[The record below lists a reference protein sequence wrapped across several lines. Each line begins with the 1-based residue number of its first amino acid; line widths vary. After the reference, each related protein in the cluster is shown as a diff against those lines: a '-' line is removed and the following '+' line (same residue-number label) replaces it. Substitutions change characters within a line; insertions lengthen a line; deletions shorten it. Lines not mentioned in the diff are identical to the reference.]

1 MIRVLVALALVMP
14 VAFSACKKADE
25 GTGTAAKEEYARM
38 VSVSDAEADWVF
50 DDLFNNVLGV
60 NAEVGL
66 GGLGIFGRVNMSEAQ
81 PAYAEASVGEGNRV
95 VGVDS
100 AACFLVN
107 IVQLNLSTRF
117 PLQITVDF
125 GLGCPGKDGRI
136 RKGKIKIV
144 YTGNISNAG
153 NSATTTFDSYFVD
166 NIKVEG
172 TLKIANNSTLTKKI
186 YTSLVT
192 NARLTKGNG
201 NFIQWNSE
209 KTISQ
214 VEGMLTPLIN
224 LDDVFNLSGQSNGS
238 AQLNGRFFQWST
250 AITAPLVKK
259 FTCPWI
265 VKGSISL
272 KKGTSEVAV
281 LDYGAGNCDNKA
293 SFTLNGAAHEITL
306 H

>member
-1 MIRVLVALALVMP
+1 MIRLLVALALVMP
-14 VAFSACKKADE
+14 VVLSACKKADE
-25 GTGTAAKEEYARM
+25 GTGPAAKEEYAGM
-38 VSVSDAEADWVF
+38 VAVSDAEADWVF

-60 NAEVGL
+60 NSEVGL
-66 GGLGIFGRVNMSEAQ
+66 GGLGIFGRVNMSDGA
-81 PAYAEASVGEGNRV
+81 GNRV
-95 VGVDS
+95 VGADS
-100 AACFLVN
+100 AACFLIN
-107 IVQLNLSTRF
+107 ILELNLSTRF

-144 YTGNISNAG
+144 YTGNIGNAG

-172 TLKIANNSTLTKKI
+172 TLKITNNSSLTRKS

-224 LDDVFNLSGQSNGS
+224 LDDVFNLSGQSSGS
-238 AQLNGRFFQWST
+238 AQQNDRFFQWST

-265 VKGSISL
+265 VKGAISL